1 MTFRSLGG
9 HHIHYTTETSKSK
22 ADKSSV
28 VIHVFQVIDVDL
40 YVGLSEAGFQSREG
54 FHPGEIGVS
63 YTFELAT
70 RCTDSGYGL
79 RVALLTMYSLCA
91 RLRRKVFRTLQPMVG
106 CVISKFLRYL

>member
-22 ADKSSV
+22 AAKSLRISGDRLR
-28 VIHVFQVIDVDL
+28 DVEL

-63 YTFELAT
+63 CTFELAT
-70 RCTDSGYGL
+70 PVYGQWV
-79 RVALLTMYSLCA
+79 RITRSTPNDVLTLCE
-91 RLRRKVFRTLQPMVG
+91 V
-106 CVISKFLRYL
+106 